1 MKVGIVGAGALGLLY
16 AHSFHEHAV
25 DFVIYEVNKEIVDD
39 IKKNG
44 ITLLN
49 GGISKNISPVIDSSS
64 EILHDADIIFLFVKS
79 YSTLDAVSDIKDH
92 INQNSII
99 VSLQNG
105 LGNVE
110 EIKKFIDID
119 RIVYGSTTI
128 GAAKSSF
135 STVIAGGSGI
145 VNIGGADK
153 NNIMKVD
160 SLLKDSG
167 FDSQITDDPD
177 SVVWKKAIIN
187 AGINPIAALLN
198 IPNGK
203 ILSNEYALTLQEN
216 IIKEAVNAAIAN
228 NIEIKFD
235 EILQTTRD
243 VCTKTSGNLCSMLQD
258 IQNEKK
264 SCSKIQDVR
273 NERKTEIESITGKII
288 EYGENKGL
296 NMQFNKSLY
305 LLIKSMESIK

>member
-1 MKVGIVGAGALGLLY
+1 MKAGIIGAGALGLLFS
-16 AHSFHEHAV
+16 HSFHEHMI

-44 ITLLN
+44 INLLSD
-49 GGISKNISPVIDSSS
+49 GISKNISPVIDSSP
-64 EILHDADIIFLFVKS
+64 EILYDSDIIFLFVKS
-79 YSTLDAVSDIKDH
+79 YSTLDAITNIKDH
-92 INQNSII
+92 INENSII

-105 LGNVE
+105 LGNAR

-145 VNIGGADK
+145 ISIGGADK
-153 NNIMKVD
+153 KNIMKVD
-160 SLLKDSG
+160 SLFKESG
-167 FDSQITDDPD
+167 FDSHIIDDPD

-187 AGINPIAALLN
+187 AGINPLAAVLK

-203 ILSNEYALTLQEN
+203 ILSNQYALTLQEN
-216 IIKEAVNAAIAN
+216 IIKEAVDAAIAN

-235 EILQTTRD
+235 EILQRTKD
-243 VCTKTSGNLCSMLQD
+243 VCEKTSTNLCSMLQD
-258 IQNEKK
+258 IQ
-264 SCSKIQDVR
+264 SG
-273 NERKTEIESITGKII
+273 RKTEIESINGEII
-288 EYGENKGL
+288 EYGEKKGL
-296 NMQFNKSLY
+296 NMQFNKTLY
-305 LLIKSMESIK
+305 LLIKSMANTK